1 MFGKRTL
8 RVGAIAAAV
17 ALPMAVVATTPAAAA
32 PKATTATVSV
42 LHAIPGPVL
51 AALGVAGGVVD
62 VCANGSVE
70 LIGDFAPGELKTL
83 TKVAPGDYTLSVHA
97 GAAGC
102 SSPALLTANAKVE
115 AGKNYTVTA
124 NLFPTGATPPA
135 AQAAPALNVYV
146 NNQAPLAKT
155 KKQAMKNGE
164 GRVTV
169 RHIAVAPAVDVF
181 VNNVVAIEDLTN
193 PNQAQT
199 KLKKG
204 TYQVAAGIANA
215 GTAGIA
221 LGPVPLQVRQGWNVI
236 VYAWGIPASAGG
248 AGVQVAVQYVK
259 LTLPKK

>member
-17 ALPMAVVATTPAAAA
+17 ALPMAVAATTPAMAAEK
-32 PKATTATVSV
+32 PNTATVSV
-42 LHAIPGPVL
+42 LHAIPGAVL
-51 AALGVAGGVVD
+51 AGLGVAGGVVD

-70 LIGDFAPGELKTL
+70 LIPDFAPGQLKTL
-83 TKVAPGDYTLSVHA
+83 KVAPGTYTLTVHA

-102 SSPALLTANAKVE
+102 ASPALLTKEATVE

-124 NLFPTGATPPA
+124 NLYPTGGTPA
-135 AQAAPALNVYV
+135 AAPALNVFV

-155 KKQAMKNGE
+155 RKQAMKNGE

-169 RHIAVAPAVDVF
+169 RHVAVAPAVDVF

-193 PNQAQT
+193 PNQAQS

-204 TYQVAAGIANA
+204 TYQVAAGLANA

-248 AGVQVAVQYVK
+248 EGVQVAVQYVK
-259 LTLPKK
+259 LNLPKK

>member
-8 RVGAIAAAV
+8 RVGAVAAAV
-17 ALPMAVVATTPAAAA
+17 ALPMAVAAAA
-32 PKATTATVSV
+32 PAMAAEKPNTATVSV
-42 LHAIPGPVL
+42 LHAIPGSVL
-51 AALGVAGGVVD
+51 AGLGVAGGVVD

-70 LIGDFAPGELKTL
+70 LIPDFAPGELKTL
-83 TKVAPGDYTLSVHA
+83 KVAPGDYTLTVHA

-102 SSPALLTANAKVE
+102 ASPALLTAAASVA

-124 NLFPTGATPPA
+124 NLAPAVKPDGTPT
-135 AQAAPALNVYV
+135 AAPALNVFA
-146 NNQAPLAKT
+146 NNQAALAKT

-181 VNNVVAIEDLTN
+181 VNGQVAIEDLTN
-193 PNQAQT
+193 PNEAQT

-204 TYQVAAGIANA
+204 TYQVAAGLANA

-221 LGPVPLQVRQGWNVI
+221 LGPVPLKVRQGWNVI

-248 AGVQVAVQYVK
+248 EGTQVAVQYVK
-259 LTLPKK
+259 LNLPKK